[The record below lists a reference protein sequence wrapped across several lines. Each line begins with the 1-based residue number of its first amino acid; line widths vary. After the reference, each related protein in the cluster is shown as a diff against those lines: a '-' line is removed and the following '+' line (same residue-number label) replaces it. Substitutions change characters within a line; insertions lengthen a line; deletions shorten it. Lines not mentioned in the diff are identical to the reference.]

1 MRLRKGRCRTSDF
14 MDSNKQ
20 LLDWARQHKAH
31 IELRNKV
38 ILAIAMIAW
47 TIGIAGYLNYLM
59 LLQVSAAI
67 PQFFAELGLL
77 IPIIFINTKIIIKV
91 GGDNLDAAIFAV
103 VAALAL
109 AVAVALALAA
119 VVAALA
125 AVALAFAVVVAALA
139 AVAVADKD

>member
-31 IELRNKV
+31 IELRNKI

-59 LLQVSAAI
+59 LLQISAAI

-91 GGDNLDAAIFAV
+91 GGDNSDAAILAAA
-103 VAALAL
+103 VAAFAAWAAAAVFAAAAVIA
-109 AVAVALALAA
+109 AVAVF
-119 VVAALA
+119 
-125 AVALAFAVVVAALA
+125 AVAVF
-139 AVAVADKD
+139 AVADKD

>member
-77 IPIIFINTKIIIKV
+77 IPIIFINTKIIIKE
-91 GGDNLDAAIFAV
+91 GGDNSDAS
-103 VAALAL
+103 L
-109 AVAVALALAA
+109 AVLVLALAA
-119 VVAALA
+119 LAAAALAALAVAALA
-125 AVALAFAVVVAALA
+125 AVFALAALA
-139 AVAVADKD
+139 ALADKD